1 MERTFSMIKPDA
13 VAAGKSGAILEIIE
27 DRGFRIVGMKKV
39 HMSKQVAEKFYE
51 VHKARPFYKDLTTF
65 MSSGPAIVL
74 VLEKDNAVKAWR
86 ELMGATNPADAANG
100 TLRRL
105 YGASI
110 DNNAVHG
117 SDAPETAAA
126 EIKFFF
132 ADIDLV

>member
-117 SDAPETAAA
+117 SDAAETAAA